1 MNKFTCD
8 SNQLKRRI
16 IYLKRPLY
24 IVLALWLF
32 LLYYKPELIN
42 DSTTVG
48 LMSGVAVFMFFDAFL
63 RHYQHALDL
72 HATEELIFSEG
83 GFEFIQKSTGYTFIR
98 RNEDIVSVDYR
109 RFLGVPSIRVNFE
122 NNELYDFKWFQNS
135 ELLYKELQ
143 KRLVKSSHS
152 SGI

>member
-1 MNKFTCD
+1 
-8 SNQLKRRI
+8 
-16 IYLKRPLY
+16 
-24 IVLALWLF
+24 
-32 LLYYKPELIN
+32 
-42 DSTTVG
+42 
-48 LMSGVAVFMFFDAFL
+48 MSGVAVFMFFDAFL

-83 GFEFIQKSTGYTFIR
+83 GFEFIQKSTGYRFIR

-109 RFLGVPSIRVNFE
+109 RFLGVPRIRVNFE
-122 NNELYDFKWFQNS
+122 NNELYDFKWFQHS